1 MNIKRYLKLYP
12 RFVLQFMKSL
22 MEYRLDFF
30 MGLIGFFF
38 LQCCGVIFISL
49 VFTSIPALD
58 GWQFYEILFIYGF
71 AQIPRGL
78 DHVFTD
84 NLWLLAGWLIAKGE
98 MDRFLVRPLNP
109 LFQALAERFQPDG
122 LGEFL
127 IGVILTIFA
136 GTKLGLTLSFVN
148 VCILIITILAGSF
161 IITGIKLICTSFSFW
176 VKHSQSYLYTAYN
189 FNEFCYYPI
198 TIYSKALQFFLTFII
213 PFAVT
218 SYYPATYLLGKG
230 NIATGLVLPICIA
243 LVFCGIGYWLWCTG
257 LKHYESAGS

>member
-109 LFQALAERFQPDG
+109 LFPSTCRAFPAG
-122 LGEFL
+122 LVLENFF
-127 IGVILTIFA
+127 IGVITSPFLQE
-136 GTKLGLTLSFVN
+136 TKTWALHFSFVQR
-148 VCILIITILAGSF
+148 VHSYHYHSLPGSF
-161 IITGIKLICTSFSFW
+161 IIHWNKAQFATSFSF
-176 VKHSQSYLYTAYN
+176 
-189 FNEFCYYPI
+189 
-198 TIYSKALQFFLTFII
+198 
-213 PFAVT
+213 
-218 SYYPATYLLGKG
+218 LG
-230 NIATGLVLPICIA
+230 
-243 LVFCGIGYWLWCTG
+243 
-257 LKHYESAGS
+257 